1 MANDS
6 AAKLYKILNMLENAG
21 KDKNEIKKIRKLL
34 DTGKLEEALSKIRE
48 LNNST
53 QTSSTGE
60 KKKRG
65 RKKKIKPEEVNEP
78 QEEIKNKRPKKKK
91 VVEEEAE
98 EEEPEEELEKPEEDE
113 EFEDSYESI
122 YNNYANN
129 KGYADEYMK
138 KDELEENEE
147 NEANDETEPH
157 KDNDE
162 EEYDEDYDDED
173 DYDEDE
179 DDEKLKEWGIKED
192 DDVVYKEEEKKQESV
207 FPEKLRDEELEKTYI
222 GLLLNNPKLI
232 VKYYLLFEECYFD
245 DQSLL
250 NIYKS
255 ILFTEG
261 GKFTPEIAKKGFS
274 FSVDNNETYTLKQ
287 KIKFEVSEEN
297 RNPEKVYI
305 ELRKLCILRKSYLE
319 EPREEVQDQI
329 VDIRD
334 YELYDKM
341 SPEEIKAAIVQVSVT
356 QKFKQAVLSED
367 LTEFLEKGE
376 NNLTNGLELPFPIL
390 SSVFKGIRKGET
402 MAFAMPSNSGK
413 SRFTINLSAYTAF
426 VHKKKVLVI
435 SNEMSEEKMKLC
447 LITTVLNNPEI
458 QKLHGQKISKT
469 EGELLEF
476 KFRPNKDAKVNVD
489 EEGFILQEPNE
500 TRRQFVER
508 LKTVSDEFNKTTA
521 VTDWVNNQINN
532 SIYFINITDHTNDEL
547 QKVIM
552 NYYYKEKIEYVFYDT
567 LKTDT
572 ANIGNGEEIKRTATI
587 LSNLAQ
593 NFNMFICSTL
603 QLTESTTLPINLT
616 VNDLA
621 VSRTVK
627 EVLDTLCLIKQ
638 IMRDD
643 LDKYEYSLEEVD
655 TKFYELEKFKDPDV
669 RYYACVVD
677 KNRAGAKPKVL
688 FRLNLAYNVWNE
700 LGYLKLK
707 VGE

>member
-1 MANDS
+1 MASDNIE
-6 AAKLYKILNMLENAG
+6 KLYKILDILEKSG
-21 KDKNEIKKIRKLL
+21 KNKDEIDETRKLIDL
-34 DTGKLEEALSKIRE
+34 GKLPEALAKIRE
-48 LNNST
+48 LNNLEKQNKESKEKEASQKT
-53 QTSSTGE
+53 TDKPKTRKRKKVKEEENDETNEDEKEDNGEYSSSSEQVVESDEINNQEDEELDEENFHDVNEEFNENEDAKEDNEFNEDDESRENIDDWTGE
-60 KKKRG
+60 KKEE
-65 RKKKIKPEEVNEP
+65 KI
-78 QEEIKNKRPKKKK
+78 
-91 VVEEEAE
+91 
-98 EEEPEEELEKPEEDE
+98 
-113 EFEDSYESI
+113 
-122 YNNYANN
+122 
-129 KGYADEYMK
+129 
-138 KDELEENEE
+138 
-147 NEANDETEPH
+147 
-157 KDNDE
+157 
-162 EEYDEDYDDED
+162 
-173 DYDEDE
+173 
-179 DDEKLKEWGIKED
+179 
-192 DDVVYKEEEKKQESV
+192 VYKEEVKKQESV
-207 FPEKLRDEELEKTYI
+207 FPVELRDEELEKAYI

-232 VKYYLLFEECYFD
+232 VKYYIIFEECYFD

-261 GKFTPEIAKKGFS
+261 GKYTPEIAKKGFN
-274 FSVDNNETYTLKQ
+274 FSVDNNETYKQ
-287 KIKFEVSEEN
+287 KQQLKNEISERN
-297 RNPEKVYI
+297 CNPEKIYL

-319 EPREEVQDQI
+319 EPRKDIQNQI
-329 VDIRD
+329 INIRD

-341 SPEEIKAAIVQVSVT
+341 SVDEVKAAIIQVSVT

-376 NNLTNGLELPFPIL
+376 NNLTNGLDLPFPIL
-390 SSVFKGIRKGET
+390 TSVFKGIRKGET

-413 SRFTINLSAYTAF
+413 SRFTINIAAYTAF

-458 QKLHGQKISKT
+458 QKRHGQKISKT

-476 KFRPNKDAKVNVD
+476 KFRPNNDAKVKVD
-489 EEGFILQEPNE
+489 KDGFIIQEEKE
-500 TRRQFVER
+500 TRREFVER
-508 LKTVSDEFNKTTA
+508 LKKVSEEFNKTIA
-521 VTDWVNNQINN
+521 VTDWLNNQIDN

-547 QKVIM
+547 KKVIM

-593 NFNMFICSTL
+593 NFNMFIFATL

-638 IMRDD
+638 IIREDW
-643 LDKYEYSLEEVD
+643 DKYQYSLEEVD
-655 TKFYELEKFKDPDV
+655 TKFFELEKYKNPDE

-677 KNRAGAKPKVL
+677 KNRAGAKPKLL
-688 FRLNLAYNVWNE
+688 FNLNLAYNRWIE
-700 LGYLKLK
+700 LGYLRLK
-707 VGE
+707 NDK

>member
-1 MANDS
+1 MASDNIE
-6 AAKLYKILNMLENAG
+6 KLYKILDILEKSG
-21 KDKNEIKKIRKLL
+21 KNKDEIDETRKLIDL
-34 DTGKLEEALSKIRE
+34 GKLPEALAKIRE
-48 LNNST
+48 LNNSEKQNKESKEKEASQKT
-53 QTSSTGE
+53 TDKPKTRKRKKVKEEENDETNEDEKEDNGEYSSSSEQVVESDEINNQEDEELDEENSNDVNEENEDEDAKEDNEFNEDDESRENIDDWTGE
-60 KKKRG
+60 KKEE
-65 RKKKIKPEEVNEP
+65 KI
-78 QEEIKNKRPKKKK
+78 
-91 VVEEEAE
+91 
-98 EEEPEEELEKPEEDE
+98 
-113 EFEDSYESI
+113 
-122 YNNYANN
+122 
-129 KGYADEYMK
+129 
-138 KDELEENEE
+138 
-147 NEANDETEPH
+147 
-157 KDNDE
+157 
-162 EEYDEDYDDED
+162 
-173 DYDEDE
+173 
-179 DDEKLKEWGIKED
+179 
-192 DDVVYKEEEKKQESV
+192 VYKEEVKKQESV
-207 FPEKLRDEELEKTYI
+207 FPVELRDEELEKAYI

-232 VKYYLLFEECYFD
+232 VKYYIIFEECYFD

-261 GKFTPEIAKKGFS
+261 GKYTPEIAKKGFN
-274 FSVDNNETYTLKQ
+274 FSVDNNETYKQ
-287 KIKFEVSEEN
+287 KQQLKNEISERN
-297 RNPEKVYI
+297 CNPEKIYL

-319 EPREEVQDQI
+319 EPRKDIQNQI
-329 VDIRD
+329 INIRD

-341 SPEEIKAAIVQVSVT
+341 SVDEVKAAIIQVSVT

-376 NNLTNGLELPFPIL
+376 NNLTNGLDLPFPIL
-390 SSVFKGIRKGET
+390 TSVFKGIRKGET

-413 SRFTINLSAYTAF
+413 SRFTINIAAYTAF

-458 QKLHGQKISKT
+458 QKRHGQKISKT

-476 KFRPNKDAKVNVD
+476 KFRPNNDAKVKVD
-489 EEGFILQEPNE
+489 KDGFIIQEEKE
-500 TRRQFVER
+500 TRREFVER
-508 LKTVSDEFNKTTA
+508 LKKVSDEFNKTIA
-521 VTDWVNNQINN
+521 VTDWLNNQIDN

-547 QKVIM
+547 KKVIM

-593 NFNMFICSTL
+593 NFNMFIFATL

-638 IMRDD
+638 IIREDW
-643 LDKYEYSLEEVD
+643 DKYQYSLEEVD
-655 TKFYELEKFKDPDV
+655 TKFFELEKYKNPDE

-677 KNRAGAKPKVL
+677 KNRAGAKPKLL
-688 FRLNLAYNVWNE
+688 FNLNLAYNRWIE
-700 LGYLKLK
+700 LGYLRLK
-707 VGE
+707 NDK

>member
-1 MANDS
+1 M
-6 AAKLYKILNMLENAG
+6 
-21 KDKNEIKKIRKLL
+21 
-34 DTGKLEEALSKIRE
+34 
-48 LNNST
+48 
-53 QTSSTGE
+53 
-60 KKKRG
+60 
-65 RKKKIKPEEVNEP
+65 
-78 QEEIKNKRPKKKK
+78 
-91 VVEEEAE
+91 
-98 EEEPEEELEKPEEDE
+98 
-113 EFEDSYESI
+113 
-122 YNNYANN
+122 
-129 KGYADEYMK
+129 
-138 KDELEENEE
+138 
-147 NEANDETEPH
+147 
-157 KDNDE
+157 
-162 EEYDEDYDDED
+162 
-173 DYDEDE
+173 
-179 DDEKLKEWGIKED
+179 
-192 DDVVYKEEEKKQESV
+192 
-207 FPEKLRDEELEKTYI
+207 
-222 GLLLNNPKLI
+222 
-232 VKYYLLFEECYFD
+232 
-245 DQSLL
+245 
-250 NIYKS
+250 
-255 ILFTEG
+255 FTEG

-274 FSVDNNETYTLKQ
+274 FSVDNNETYKLKQ
-287 KIKFEVSEEN
+287 KLKFEVSEEN
-297 RNPEKVYI
+297 SNPEKVYI

-329 VDIRD
+329 VDIRE

-341 SPEEIKAAIVQVSVT
+341 SPDEIKAAIVQVSVT

-413 SRFTINLSAYTAF
+413 SRFTINISAYTAF

-476 KFRPNKDAKVNVD
+476 KFRPNKDARVNVD

-508 LKTVSDEFNKTTA
+508 LKTVSDEFNKTIA

-593 NFNMFICSTL
+593 NYNMFICSTL

>member
-6 AAKLYKILNMLENAG
+6 KAKLYKILNMLENAG

-65 RKKKIKPEEVNEP
+65 RKKKIKSEEVNEST
-78 QEEIKNKRPKKKK
+78 EEIKNIRTKNKKA
-91 VVEEEAE
+91 VEEKAE
-98 EEEPEEELEKPEEDE
+98 KEELEEDLEKQAEDE
-113 EFEDSYESI
+113 EYEDSYESI

-129 KGYADEYMK
+129 KDYADEYME
-138 KDELEENEE
+138 KDELDENEE
-147 NEANDETEPH
+147 NDEAETQ
-157 KDNDE
+157 KDNAE
-162 EEYDEDYDDED
+162 EEYDNDEDAEEDD

-274 FSVDNNETYTLKQ
+274 FSVDNNETYKLKQ

-476 KFRPNKDAKVNVD
+476 KFRPNKDAKVNID

-500 TRRQFVER
+500 TRKQFIER
-508 LKTVSDEFNKTTA
+508 LKTVSDEFNKTIA
-521 VTDWVNNQINN
+521 VTDWINNQINN

-603 QLTESTTLPINLT
+603 QLTESATLPINLT